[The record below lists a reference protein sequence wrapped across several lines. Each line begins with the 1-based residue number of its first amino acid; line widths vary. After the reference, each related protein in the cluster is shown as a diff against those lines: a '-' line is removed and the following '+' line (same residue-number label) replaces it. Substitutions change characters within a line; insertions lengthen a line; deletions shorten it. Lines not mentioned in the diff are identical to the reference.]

1 MAEMLYRKVARTGD
15 ALASE
20 HYPGLA
26 VKADAC
32 TECGHCNDTCPFH
45 VDQVAR
51 MAEIRGYFGQ

>member
-1 MAEMLYRKVARTGD
+1 MAEMLYRKVARAGD

-20 HYPGLA
+20 HYAGLA

-32 TECGHCNDTCPFH
+32 TGCGHCNDTCPFH